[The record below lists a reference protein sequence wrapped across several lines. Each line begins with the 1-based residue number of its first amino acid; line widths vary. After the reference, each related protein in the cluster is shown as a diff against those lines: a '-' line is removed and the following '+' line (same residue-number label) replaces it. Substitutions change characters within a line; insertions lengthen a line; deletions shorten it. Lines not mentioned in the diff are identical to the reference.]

1 MPLPFKRPSRD
12 TGIRPQLMNRRREG
26 YELTRQRNM
35 TPILLGAITGAIIC
49 HVIAY
54 FYLPE
59 LVQLTTDAP
68 DPNGEVTETTERLIV
83 RKPPPDPLPEAQETE
98 EEVQTAQEI
107 TQDEARQIEEEIDI
121 LDIPTP
127 ELTMAPGETSI
138 PLERPEPTVSEPASE
153 QLAPQE
159 FEMSDLMSA
168 ARSTIPESVAE
179 PAPIN
184 NNDVIVNSTPKDL
197 NLDEADDHLDR
208 EMREAARESQGS
220 LPEDTRSLT
229 DLMGLKNLGES
240 SGVARLETDVLF
252 GFDECRLKNTA
263 RIPLLQLAALIYKNP
278 DTSFIIE
285 GHTDSRGSDEYNDLL
300 SLQRAAAVREWLRDN
315 HVPTSHVYIRA
326 CGSRSLLASA
336 SGSREEQAV
345 NRRVEIHMRA
355 KDEKLPP
362 GCVPDTYPVD
372 LKRNVSAQLR
382 AGVRAP
388 AAGASINP
396 FEQARKTAKRSA
408 AASGGRSSASG
419 RSSGSSGTSSRR
431 SSRTSKS
438 SRSRR

>member
-1 MPLPFKRPSRD
+1 MSLPFRRKSS
-12 TGIRPQLMNRRREG
+12 TESSIRPQLMNRRREG

-35 TPILLGAITGAIIC
+35 TPVLLGAITGAVIC

-59 LVQLTTDAP
+59 LVQLTTAP
-68 DPNGEVTETTERLIV
+68 RDLNGEVTETTERLIV
-83 RKPPPDPLPEAQETE
+83 RKPPPDPLPDAKEPE
-98 EEVQTAQEI
+98 EEVQTAEEI
-107 TQDEARQIEEEIDI
+107 TQAEARQIEEEIDI

-153 QLAPQE
+153 HLAPQE

-168 ARSTIPESVAE
+168 AQTSLPESVAE

-197 NLDEADDHLDR
+197 NLDEADDRLDR
-208 EMREAARESQGS
+208 DLREAARESQGS

-229 DLMGLKNLGES
+229 DLMGLKHLGES

-252 GFDECRLKNTA
+252 GFDECRLKSTA

-285 GHTDSRGSDEYNDLL
+285 GHTDSRGSDDYNDLL
-300 SLQRAAAVREWLRDN
+300 SLQRAAAVREWLRSN
-315 HVPTSHVYIRA
+315 RVPTGNVYIRA

-336 SGSREEQAV
+336 GGSREEQAI

-355 KDEKLPP
+355 KGEKLPP

-372 LKRNVSAQLR
+372 LKRNVSTQLR

-396 FEQARKTAKRSA
+396 FEQARNTARRSA
-408 AASGGRSSASG
+408 EATTSSSRRNTTPAGRSSTH
-419 RSSGSSGTSSRR
+419 SSD
-431 SSRTSKS
+431 S
-438 SRSRR
+438 SRSRNRR